1 MASTRVRRSLTQTTT
16 TKSVS
21 FGVVF
26 PGQGSQRVGMLEEA
40 AGAFSVVSDAF
51 SEASEA
57 LGYDLW
63 QLVSQGPAEKLSL
76 TEYTQPAILTASV
89 ALYRAFT
96 EVNVCQP
103 AAGAGHSLGEYSAL
117 VSAGALSLA
126 DGVRL
131 VRQRGAAMQDAVPVG
146 IGAMAV
152 VMGLDDSVVSEICS
166 SVSSADGFVGGVN
179 FNAPGQVVI
188 AGHAA
193 AVDAAVAALKDAGAR
208 RAMPLPVS
216 APFHTPLMQPAA
228 MVMQQAFEDVNWS
241 TPQFPVVSNVDG
253 SLQTDPDSIRDSLV
267 QQISAPVLWTTCM
280 ATLRKSGCTQ
290 FVECGPGNV
299 LSGLSKRIDKSV
311 PIKSIET
318 VAAIEAGV
326 TDL

>member
-1 MASTRVRRSLTQTTT
+1 M
-16 TKSVS
+16 S

-40 AGAFSVVSDAF
+40 AGAFSIVGDTFA
-51 SEASEA
+51 EASDA

-63 QLVSQGPAEKLSL
+63 HLVSQGPVEKLGL

-89 ALYRAFT
+89 ALYRAFS
-96 EVNVCQP
+96 EAHSFQP
-103 AAGAGHSLGEYSAL
+103 TAGAGHSLGEYSAL
-117 VSAGALSLA
+117 VCAGTLSLA
-126 DGVRL
+126 DGARL
-131 VRQRGAAMQDAVPVG
+131 VRRRGAAMQDAVPVG
-146 IGAMAV
+146 VGAMAV
-152 VMGLDDSVVSEICS
+152 VMGLDDDVVTDTCNSI
-166 SVSSADGFVGGVN
+166 SSADSFVGGVN

-188 AGHAA
+188 AGHAD
-193 AVDAAVAALKDAGAR
+193 AVDAAVVALKDAGAR

-228 MVMQQAFEDVNWS
+228 DVMQQAFEDATWA

-253 SLQTDPDSIRDSLV
+253 SLQTDADSIRESLV
-267 QQISAPVLWTTCM
+267 KQISAPVLWTTCM
-280 ATLRKSGCTQ
+280 ATLREAGCTQ

-311 PIKSIET
+311 PIKSIEL
-318 VAAIEAGV
+318 VAAINAGV

>member
-1 MASTRVRRSLTQTTT
+1 M
-16 TKSVS
+16 S

-40 AGAFSVVSDAF
+40 AGAFSVVSDTF

-63 QLVSQGPAEKLSL
+63 QLVSQGPAEKLGL
-76 TEYTQPAILTASV
+76 TEFTQPAILTASV

-96 EVNVCQP
+96 EVNEFQP
-103 AAGAGHSLGEYSAL
+103 SAGAGHSLGEYSAL
-117 VSAGALSLA
+117 VSAGTLSLA

-131 VRQRGAAMQDAVPVG
+131 VRQRGSAMQDAVPIGV
-146 IGAMAV
+146 GAMAV
-152 VMGLDDSVVSEICS
+152 VMGLDDRIVTDICNTI
-166 SVSSADGFVGGVN
+166 SSADSFVDCVN

-193 AVDAAVAALKDAGAR
+193 AVDAAVVALKHAGSR

-228 MVMQQAFEDVNWS
+228 QVLQRAFEDVNWS
-241 TPQFPVVSNVDG
+241 TPKFPVVSNVDG
-253 SLQTDPDSIRDSLV
+253 SLQTNADSIRNSLV
-267 QQISAPVLWTTCM
+267 KQVSAPVLWTNCM
-280 ATLRKSGCTQ
+280 AKLRRAGCTH

-299 LSGLSKRIDKSV
+299 LSGLSKRIEKSV

-318 VAAIEAGV
+318 VAAIKAGV

>member
-1 MASTRVRRSLTQTTT
+1 M
-16 TKSVS
+16 S

-40 AGAFSVVSDAF
+40 AGAFSIVGDTF
-51 SEASEA
+51 SEASDA

-63 QLVSQGPAEKLSL
+63 HLVSQGPVEKLGL

-89 ALYRAFT
+89 ALYRAFS
-96 EVNVCQP
+96 EAHSFQP
-103 AAGAGHSLGEYSAL
+103 TAGAGHSLGEYSAL
-117 VSAGALSLA
+117 VCAGTLSLA
-126 DGVRL
+126 DGARL
-131 VRQRGAAMQDAVPVG
+131 VRRRGAAMQDAVPVG
-146 IGAMAV
+146 VGAMAV
-152 VMGLDDSVVSEICS
+152 VMGLDDDVVSDTCNSI
-166 SVSSADGFVGGVN
+166 SSADSFVGGVN

-188 AGHAA
+188 AGHAD
-193 AVDAAVAALKDAGAR
+193 AVDAAVVALKDAGAR

-228 MVMQQAFEDVNWS
+228 DVMQQAFEDASWA

-253 SLQTDPDSIRDSLV
+253 SLQTDADSIRESLV
-267 QQISAPVLWTTCM
+267 KQISAPVLWTSCM
-280 ATLRKSGCTQ
+280 ATLREGGCTQ

-311 PIKSIET
+311 PIKSIEL
-318 VAAIEAGV
+318 VAAINAGV

>member
-1 MASTRVRRSLTQTTT
+1 M
-16 TKSVS
+16 S

-40 AGAFSVVSDAF
+40 AGAFSVVGDTF
-51 SEASEA
+51 SEASDA
-57 LGYDLW
+57 LGFDLW
-63 QLVSQGPAEKLSL
+63 HLVSQGPVEKLGL

-89 ALYRAFT
+89 ALYRAFS
-96 EVNVCQP
+96 EAHLFQP
-103 AAGAGHSLGEYSAL
+103 TAGAGHSLGEYSAL
-117 VSAGALSLA
+117 VCAGTLSLA
-126 DGVRL
+126 DGARL
-131 VRQRGAAMQDAVPVG
+131 VRRRGAAMQDAVPVG
-146 IGAMAV
+146 VGAMAV
-152 VMGLDDSVVSEICS
+152 VMGLDDDVVTDTCNSI
-166 SVSSADGFVGGVN
+166 SSADSFVGGVN

-188 AGHAA
+188 AGHAD
-193 AVDAAVAALKDAGAR
+193 AVDAAVVALKDAGAR

-228 MVMQQAFEDVNWS
+228 DVMQQAFEDASWA

-253 SLQTDPDSIRDSLV
+253 SLQTDADSIRVSLV
-267 QQISAPVLWTTCM
+267 KQISAPVLWTSCM
-280 ATLRKSGCTQ
+280 ATLREGGCTQ

-311 PIKSIET
+311 PIKSIEL
-318 VAAIEAGV
+318 VAAINAGV

>member
-1 MASTRVRRSLTQTTT
+1 M
-16 TKSVS
+16 S

-40 AGAFSVVSDAF
+40 AGAFSIVGDTF
-51 SEASEA
+51 SEASDA

-63 QLVSQGPAEKLSL
+63 HLVSQGPVEKLGL

-89 ALYRAFT
+89 ALYRAFS
-96 EVNVCQP
+96 EAHSFQP
-103 AAGAGHSLGEYSAL
+103 TAGAGHSLGEYSAL
-117 VSAGALSLA
+117 VCAGTLSLT
-126 DGVRL
+126 DGARL
-131 VRQRGAAMQDAVPVG
+131 VRRRGAAMQDAVPVG
-146 IGAMAV
+146 VGAMAV
-152 VMGLDDSVVSEICS
+152 VMGLDDDVVTDTCNSI
-166 SVSSADGFVGGVN
+166 SSADSFVGGVN

-188 AGHAA
+188 AGHAD
-193 AVDAAVAALKDAGAR
+193 AVDAAVVALKDAGAR

-228 MVMQQAFEDVNWS
+228 DVMQQAFEDASWA

-253 SLQTDPDSIRDSLV
+253 SLQTDADSIRESLV
-267 QQISAPVLWTTCM
+267 KQISAPVLWTSCM
-280 ATLRKSGCTQ
+280 ATLREGGCTQ

-311 PIKSIET
+311 PIKSIEL
-318 VAAIEAGV
+318 VAAINAGV

>member
-1 MASTRVRRSLTQTTT
+1 M
-16 TKSVS
+16 S

-40 AGAFSVVSDAF
+40 AGAFSVVSDTF
-51 SEASEA
+51 FEASEA

-63 QLVSQGPAEKLSL
+63 QLVSQGPAEKLDL

-89 ALYRAFT
+89 ALFRAFS
-96 EVNVCQP
+96 EANAFQP
-103 AAGAGHSLGEYSAL
+103 VAGAGHSLGEYSAL
-117 VSAGALSLA
+117 VSAGTLSLA
-126 DGVRL
+126 DGARL
-131 VRQRGAAMQDAVPVG
+131 VRQRGAAMQAAVPVG
-146 IGAMAV
+146 VGAMAV
-152 VMGLDDSVVSEICS
+152 VMGLDDDVVTDTCN
-166 SVSSADGFVGGVN
+166 SVSTADSFVGGVN

-188 AGHAA
+188 AGHSA
-193 AVDAAVAALKDAGAR
+193 AVDAALVALKDAGAR

-228 MVMQQAFEDVNWS
+228 EVMQQAFEDVSWS

-253 SLQTDPDSIRDSLV
+253 SLRSNADSIRDSLV
-267 QQISAPVLWTTCM
+267 KQISAPVLWTTCM
-280 ATLRKSGCTQ
+280 ATLREAGCTH

>member
-1 MASTRVRRSLTQTTT
+1 M
-16 TKSVS
+16 S

-40 AGAFSVVSDAF
+40 AGAFSIVSDTF

-57 LGYDLW
+57 LSFDLW
-63 QLVSQGPAEKLSL
+63 QLVSQGPMEKLGL

-96 EVNVCQP
+96 EFNAFQP
-103 AAGAGHSLGEYSAL
+103 SAGAGHSLGEYSAL
-117 VSAGALSLA
+117 VSAGTLSLA

-146 IGAMAV
+146 VGAMAV
-152 VMGLDDSVVSEICS
+152 VMGLSDGVVTDTCNSISSTDS
-166 SVSSADGFVGGVN
+166 FVDGVN

-193 AVDAAVAALKDAGAR
+193 AVEAAVAALKDAGAR
-208 RAMPLPVS
+208 RAVSLPVS
-216 APFHTPLMQPAA
+216 APFHTPLMKPAA
-228 MVMQQAFEDVNWS
+228 EAMQQAFEDVNWS
-241 TPQFPVVSNVDG
+241 TPQYPVVSNVDG
-253 SLQTDPDSIRDSLV
+253 SLQTNVNSIRESLV
-267 QQISAPVLWTTCM
+267 KQISAPVLWTKCM
-280 ATLRKSGCTQ
+280 ATLRESGCNH
-290 FVECGPGNV
+290 FVECGPGSV
-299 LSGLSKRIDKSV
+299 LSGLSKRIDKSI

-318 VAAIEAGV
+318 VAAIEAGIA
-326 TDL
+326 DL

>member
-1 MASTRVRRSLTQTTT
+1 M
-16 TKSVS
+16 S

-40 AGAFSVVSDAF
+40 AGAFSIVGDTF
-51 SEASEA
+51 SEASDA

-63 QLVSQGPAEKLSL
+63 HLVSQGPAEKLGL

-89 ALYRAFT
+89 ALYRAFS
-96 EVNVCQP
+96 EAHSFQP
-103 AAGAGHSLGEYSAL
+103 TTGAGHSLGEYSAL
-117 VSAGALSLA
+117 VCAGTLSLA
-126 DGVRL
+126 DGARL
-131 VRQRGAAMQDAVPVG
+131 VRRRGAAMQDAVPVG
-146 IGAMAV
+146 VGAMAV
-152 VMGLDDSVVSEICS
+152 VMGLDDDVVSDTCNSI
-166 SVSSADGFVGGVN
+166 SSADSFVGGVN

-188 AGHAA
+188 AGHAD
-193 AVDAAVAALKDAGAR
+193 AVDAAVVALKDAGAR

-228 MVMQQAFEDVNWS
+228 DVMQQAFEDASWA

-253 SLQTDPDSIRDSLV
+253 SLQTDADSIRESLV
-267 QQISAPVLWTTCM
+267 KQISAPVLWTTCM
-280 ATLRKSGCTQ
+280 ARLREAGCTQ

-311 PIKSIET
+311 PIKSIEL
-318 VAAIEAGV
+318 VAAINAGV

>member
-1 MASTRVRRSLTQTTT
+1 M
-16 TKSVS
+16 S

-40 AGAFSVVSDAF
+40 AGAFSIVGDTF
-51 SEASEA
+51 SEASDA

-63 QLVSQGPAEKLSL
+63 HLVSQGPVEKLGL

-89 ALYRAFT
+89 ALYRAFS
-96 EVNVCQP
+96 EAHSFQP
-103 AAGAGHSLGEYSAL
+103 TAGAGHSLGEYSAL
-117 VSAGALSLA
+117 VCAGTLSLA
-126 DGVRL
+126 DDARL
-131 VRQRGAAMQDAVPVG
+131 VRRRGAAMQDAVPVG
-146 IGAMAV
+146 VGAMAV
-152 VMGLDDSVVSEICS
+152 VMGLDDDVVTDTCNSI
-166 SVSSADGFVGGVN
+166 SSADSFVGGVN

-188 AGHAA
+188 AGHAD
-193 AVDAAVAALKDAGAR
+193 AVDAAVVALKDAGAR

-228 MVMQQAFEDVNWS
+228 DVMQQAFEDATWA

-253 SLQTDPDSIRDSLV
+253 SLQTDADSIRESLV
-267 QQISAPVLWTTCM
+267 KQISAPVLWTTCM
-280 ATLRKSGCTQ
+280 ATLREAGCTQ

-311 PIKSIET
+311 PIKSIEL
-318 VAAIEAGV
+318 VAAINAGV

>member
-1 MASTRVRRSLTQTTT
+1 M
-16 TKSVS
+16 S

-40 AGAFSVVSDAF
+40 AGAFSVVSDTF

-63 QLVSQGPAEKLSL
+63 QLVSQGPVEKLGL
-76 TEYTQPAILTASV
+76 TEYTQPAILTAGV
-89 ALYRAFT
+89 ALFRAFT
-96 EVNVCQP
+96 EANAFQP
-103 AAGAGHSLGEYSAL
+103 VAGGGHSLGEYSAL
-117 VSAGALSLA
+117 VSAGTWSLA

-146 IGAMAV
+146 VGAMAV
-152 VMGLDDSVVSEICS
+152 VMGLDDDVVTDTCN
-166 SVSSADGFVGGVN
+166 SVSTADSFVGGVN

-188 AGHAA
+188 AGHSA
-193 AVDAAVAALKDAGAR
+193 AVDSAVAALKDAGAR

-228 MVMQQAFEDVNWS
+228 EVMQQAFEDVSWS

-253 SLQTDPDSIRDSLV
+253 SLQSNADSIRDSLV
-267 QQISAPVLWTTCM
+267 KQISEPVLWTTCM
-280 ATLRKSGCTQ
+280 ATLRGAGCTR

>member
-1 MASTRVRRSLTQTTT
+1 M
-16 TKSVS
+16 S

-40 AGAFSVVSDAF
+40 AGAFSIVGDTF
-51 SEASEA
+51 SEASDA

-63 QLVSQGPAEKLSL
+63 HLVSQGPVEKLGL

-89 ALYRAFT
+89 ALYRAFS
-96 EVNVCQP
+96 EAHSFQP
-103 AAGAGHSLGEYSAL
+103 TAGAGHSLGEYSAL
-117 VSAGALSLA
+117 VCAGTLSLA
-126 DGVRL
+126 DGARL
-131 VRQRGAAMQDAVPVG
+131 VRRRGAAMQDAVPVG
-146 IGAMAV
+146 VGAMAV
-152 VMGLDDSVVSEICS
+152 VMGLDDDAVSDTCNSI
-166 SVSSADGFVGGVN
+166 SSADSFVGGVN

-188 AGHAA
+188 AGHAD
-193 AVDAAVAALKDAGAR
+193 AVDAAVVALKDAGAR

-228 MVMQQAFEDVNWS
+228 DVMQQAFEDASWA

-253 SLQTDPDSIRDSLV
+253 SLQSDADSIRESLV
-267 QQISAPVLWTTCM
+267 KQISAPVLWTTCM
-280 ATLRKSGCTQ
+280 ATLREAGCTQ

-311 PIKSIET
+311 PIKSIEL
-318 VAAIEAGV
+318 VAAINAGV
-326 TDL
+326 TDV

>member
-1 MASTRVRRSLTQTTT
+1 M
-16 TKSVS
+16 S

-96 EVNVCQP
+96 EVNVFQP

-146 IGAMAV
+146 VGAMAV
-152 VMGLDDSVVSEICS
+152 VMGLDDSVVSEICN

>member
-1 MASTRVRRSLTQTTT
+1 M
-16 TKSVS
+16 S

-40 AGAFSVVSDAF
+40 AGAFSIVGDTF
-51 SEASEA
+51 SEASDA

-63 QLVSQGPAEKLSL
+63 HLVSQGPVEKLGL

-89 ALYRAFT
+89 ALYRAFS
-96 EVNVCQP
+96 EAHSFQP
-103 AAGAGHSLGEYSAL
+103 TAGAGHSLGEYSAL
-117 VSAGALSLA
+117 VCAGTLSLA
-126 DGVRL
+126 DGARL
-131 VRQRGAAMQDAVPVG
+131 VRRRGAAMQDAVPVG
-146 IGAMAV
+146 VGAMAV
-152 VMGLDDSVVSEICS
+152 VMGLDDDAVSDTCNSI
-166 SVSSADGFVGGVN
+166 SSADSFVGGVN

-188 AGHAA
+188 AGHAD
-193 AVDAAVAALKDAGAR
+193 AVDAAVVALKDAGAR

-228 MVMQQAFEDVNWS
+228 DVMQQAFEDASWA

-253 SLQTDPDSIRDSLV
+253 SLQTDADSIRESLV
-267 QQISAPVLWTTCM
+267 KQISAPVLWTTCM
-280 ATLRKSGCTQ
+280 ATLREAGCTQ

-311 PIKSIET
+311 PIKSIEL
-318 VAAIEAGV
+318 VAAINAGV
-326 TDL
+326 TDV

>member
-1 MASTRVRRSLTQTTT
+1 M
-16 TKSVS
+16 S

-40 AGAFSVVSDAF
+40 AGALSVVSGTF
-51 SEASEA
+51 SEASQA

-63 QLVSQGPAEKLSL
+63 QLVSQGPAEKLGL
-76 TEYTQPAILTASV
+76 TEHTQPAILTASV
-89 ALYRAFT
+89 ALFRAFT
-96 EVNVCQP
+96 EANAFQP
-103 AAGAGHSLGEYSAL
+103 IAGAGHSLGEYSAL
-117 VSAGALSLA
+117 VTAGTLSLG

-131 VRQRGAAMQDAVPVG
+131 VRERGAAMQDAVPVG
-146 IGAMAV
+146 VGAMAV
-152 VMGLDDSVVSEICS
+152 VMGLNDDVVTDTCN
-166 SVSSADGFVGGVN
+166 SVSSADSFVGGVN

-188 AGHAA
+188 AGHSA
-193 AVDAAVAALKDAGAR
+193 AVDSAVAALKDAGAR
-208 RAMPLPVS
+208 RAMLLPVS

-228 MVMQQAFEDVNWS
+228 EVMQQAFEDVSWS

-253 SLQTDPDSIRDSLV
+253 SLQTDAELIRDSLV
-267 QQISAPVLWTTCM
+267 KQISAPVLWTTCM
-280 ATLRKSGCTQ
+280 ATLREAGCTH

>member
-1 MASTRVRRSLTQTTT
+1 M
-16 TKSVS
+16 S

-40 AGAFSVVSDAF
+40 AGAFSIVGDTF
-51 SEASEA
+51 SEASDA

-63 QLVSQGPAEKLSL
+63 HLVSQGPVEKLGL

-89 ALYRAFT
+89 ALYRAFS
-96 EVNVCQP
+96 EAHSFQP
-103 AAGAGHSLGEYSAL
+103 TAGAGHSLGEYSAL
-117 VSAGALSLA
+117 VCAGALSLA
-126 DGVRL
+126 DGARL
-131 VRQRGAAMQDAVPVG
+131 VRRRGAAMQDAVPVG
-146 IGAMAV
+146 VGAMAV
-152 VMGLDDSVVSEICS
+152 VMGLDDDVVSDTCNSI
-166 SVSSADGFVGGVN
+166 SSADSFVGGVN

-188 AGHAA
+188 AGHAD
-193 AVDAAVAALKDAGAR
+193 AVDAAVVALKDAGAR

-228 MVMQQAFEDVNWS
+228 DVMQQAFEDATWA

-253 SLQTDPDSIRDSLV
+253 SLQSDADSIRESLV
-267 QQISAPVLWTTCM
+267 KQISAPVLWTTCM
-280 ATLRKSGCTQ
+280 ATLREAGCTQ

-311 PIKSIET
+311 PIKSIEL
-318 VAAIEAGV
+318 VAAINAGV

>member
-1 MASTRVRRSLTQTTT
+1 M
-16 TKSVS
+16 S

-40 AGAFSVVSDAF
+40 AGAFSIVGDVF
-51 SEASEA
+51 SEASDA

-63 QLVSQGPAEKLSL
+63 HLVSQGPVEKLGL

-89 ALYRAFT
+89 ALYRAFS
-96 EVNVCQP
+96 EAHSFQP
-103 AAGAGHSLGEYSAL
+103 TAGAGHSLGEYSAL
-117 VSAGALSLA
+117 VCAGTLSLA
-126 DGVRL
+126 EGARL
-131 VRQRGAAMQDAVPVG
+131 VRRRGAAMQDAVPVG
-146 IGAMAV
+146 VGAMAV
-152 VMGLDDSVVSEICS
+152 VMGLDDDVVSDTCNSI
-166 SVSSADGFVGGVN
+166 SSADSFVGGVN

-188 AGHAA
+188 AGPAD
-193 AVDAAVAALKDAGAR
+193 AVDAAVVALKDAGAR
-208 RAMPLPVS
+208 RAMSLPVS

-228 MVMQQAFEDVNWS
+228 DVMQQAFKDASWA

-253 SLQTDPDSIRDSLV
+253 SLQTDADSIRESLV
-267 QQISAPVLWTTCM
+267 KQISAPVLWTTCM
-280 ATLRKSGCTQ
+280 ATLREAGCTQ

-311 PIKSIET
+311 PIKSIEL
-318 VAAIEAGV
+318 VAAINAGV

>member
-1 MASTRVRRSLTQTTT
+1 M
-16 TKSVS
+16 S

-40 AGAFSVVSDAF
+40 AGAFSIVSDTF
-51 SEASEA
+51 SEASDA
-57 LGYDLW
+57 LRYDLW
-63 QLVSQGPAEKLSL
+63 QLVSQGPVEKLSL

-89 ALYRAFT
+89 ALYRAFAEAT
-96 EVNVCQP
+96 AVQ
-103 AAGAGHSLGEYSAL
+103 AIAGAGHSLGEYSAL

-126 DGVRL
+126 DGVCL

-146 IGAMAV
+146 VGAMAV
-152 VMGLDDSVVSEICS
+152 VMGLDEGVVTDTCTSISSE
-166 SVSSADGFVGGVN
+166 DGFVGGVN

-188 AGHAA
+188 AGHSA
-193 AVDAAVAALKDAGAR
+193 AVDLAVAALKDAGAR
-208 RAMPLPVS
+208 RAMLLPVS
-216 APFHTPLMQPAA
+216 APFHTPLMRPAA
-228 MVMQQAFEDVNWS
+228 EVMRQAFEGVKWS
-241 TPQFPVVSNVDG
+241 KPQFPVVSNVDG
-253 SLQTDPDSIRDSLV
+253 SLQTNADSIRDSLV
-267 QQISAPVLWTTCM
+267 RQISAPVLWTTCM
-280 ATLRKSGCTQ
+280 ATLREAGCTH

>member
-1 MASTRVRRSLTQTTT
+1 M
-16 TKSVS
+16 S

-40 AGAFSVVSDAF
+40 AGAFSVVGDTF
-51 SEASEA
+51 SEASDA

-63 QLVSQGPAEKLSL
+63 HLVSQGPVEKLGL

-89 ALYRAFT
+89 ALYRAFS
-96 EVNVCQP
+96 EAHLFQP
-103 AAGAGHSLGEYSAL
+103 TAGAGHSLGEYSAL
-117 VSAGALSLA
+117 VCAGTLSLA
-126 DGVRL
+126 DGARL
-131 VRQRGAAMQDAVPVG
+131 VRRRGAAMQDAVPVG
-146 IGAMAV
+146 VGAMAV
-152 VMGLDDSVVSEICS
+152 VMGLDDDVVTDTCNSI
-166 SVSSADGFVGGVN
+166 SSADSFVGGVN

-188 AGHAA
+188 AGHAD
-193 AVDAAVAALKDAGAR
+193 AVDAAVVALKDAGAR

-228 MVMQQAFEDVNWS
+228 DVMQQAFEDASWA

-253 SLQTDPDSIRDSLV
+253 SLQTDADSIRVSLV
-267 QQISAPVLWTTCM
+267 KQISAPVLWTSCM
-280 ATLRKSGCTQ
+280 ATLREGGCTQ

-311 PIKSIET
+311 PIKSIEL
-318 VAAIEAGV
+318 VAAINAGV

>member
-1 MASTRVRRSLTQTTT
+1 M
-16 TKSVS
+16 S

-40 AGAFSVVSDAF
+40 AGAFSIVGDTF
-51 SEASEA
+51 SEASDA

-63 QLVSQGPAEKLSL
+63 HLVSQGPVEKLGL

-89 ALYRAFT
+89 ALYRAFS
-96 EVNVCQP
+96 EAHSFQP
-103 AAGAGHSLGEYSAL
+103 TAGAGHSLGEYSAL
-117 VSAGALSLA
+117 VCAGALSLA
-126 DGVRL
+126 DGARL
-131 VRQRGAAMQDAVPVG
+131 VRRRGAAMQDAVPVG
-146 IGAMAV
+146 VGAMAV
-152 VMGLDDSVVSEICS
+152 VMGLDDDVVSDTCNSI
-166 SVSSADGFVGGVN
+166 SSADSFVGGVN

-188 AGHAA
+188 AGHAD
-193 AVDAAVAALKDAGAR
+193 AVDAAVVALKDAGAR

-228 MVMQQAFEDVNWS
+228 DVMQQAFKDASWA

-253 SLQTDPDSIRDSLV
+253 SLQTDADSIRESLV
-267 QQISAPVLWTTCM
+267 KQISAPVLWTTCM
-280 ATLRKSGCTQ
+280 ATLREAGCTQ

-311 PIKSIET
+311 PIKSIEL
-318 VAAIEAGV
+318 VAAINAGV

>member
-1 MASTRVRRSLTQTTT
+1 M
-16 TKSVS
+16 S

-40 AGAFSVVSDAF
+40 AGAFSIVGDTF
-51 SEASEA
+51 SEASDA

-63 QLVSQGPAEKLSL
+63 HLVSQGPVEKLGL

-89 ALYRAFT
+89 ALYRAFS
-96 EVNVCQP
+96 EAHSFQP
-103 AAGAGHSLGEYSAL
+103 TAGAGHSLGEYSAL
-117 VSAGALSLA
+117 VCAGTLSLA
-126 DGVRL
+126 DGARL
-131 VRQRGAAMQDAVPVG
+131 VRRRGAAMQDAVPVG
-146 IGAMAV
+146 VGAMAV
-152 VMGLDDSVVSEICS
+152 VMGLDDDVVTDTCNSI
-166 SVSSADGFVGGVN
+166 SSADSFVGGVN

-188 AGHAA
+188 AGHAD
-193 AVDAAVAALKDAGAR
+193 AVDAAVVALKDAGAR

-228 MVMQQAFEDVNWS
+228 DVMQQAFEDATWA

-253 SLQTDPDSIRDSLV
+253 SLQTDADSIRESLV
-267 QQISAPVLWTTCM
+267 KQISAPVLWTTCM
-280 ATLRKSGCTQ
+280 ATLREAGCTQ

-311 PIKSIET
+311 PIKSIEL
-318 VAAIEAGV
+318 VAAINAGV
-326 TDL
+326 TDV

>member
-1 MASTRVRRSLTQTTT
+1 M
-16 TKSVS
+16 S

-40 AGAFSVVSDAF
+40 AGAFSIVGDTF
-51 SEASEA
+51 SEASDS

-63 QLVSQGPAEKLSL
+63 HLVSQGPVEKLGL

-89 ALYRAFT
+89 ALYRAFS
-96 EVNVCQP
+96 EAHSFQP
-103 AAGAGHSLGEYSAL
+103 TAGAGHSLGEYSAL
-117 VSAGALSLA
+117 VCAGALSLA
-126 DGVRL
+126 DGARL
-131 VRQRGAAMQDAVPVG
+131 VRRRGAAMQDAVPVG
-146 IGAMAV
+146 VGAMAV
-152 VMGLDDSVVSEICS
+152 VMGLDDDVVSDACNSI
-166 SVSSADGFVGGVN
+166 SSADSFVGGVN

-188 AGHAA
+188 AGHAD
-193 AVDAAVAALKDAGAR
+193 AVDAAVVALKDAGAR

-228 MVMQQAFEDVNWS
+228 DVMQQAFKDASWAS
-241 TPQFPVVSNVDG
+241 PQFPVVSNVDG
-253 SLQTDPDSIRDSLV
+253 SLQTDADSIRESLV
-267 QQISAPVLWTTCM
+267 KQISAPVLWTTCM
-280 ATLRKSGCTQ
+280 ATLREAGCTQ

-311 PIKSIET
+311 PIKSIEL
-318 VAAIEAGV
+318 VAAINAGV